1 MDIDTGVVAAT
12 VWTRVGRAGRNPDT
26 SELTS
31 KQLTSMILETD
42 IMVEAGVVSPPADL
56 VAVDASHTDV
66 YTSYE
71 RQCDASCSVSF
82 QMDREICN
90 FHDNE

>member
-42 IMVEAGVVSPPADL
+42 IMVKRACCHRDL

-66 YTSYE
+66 
-71 RQCDASCSVSF
+71 
-82 QMDREICN
+82 
-90 FHDNE
+90 